1 MQYNDQYSLLQPSTH
16 TAVYTMTTLTENS
29 DLTALS
35 RYIDPEL
42 LTYLNH
48 QQTLFDRAKPQL
60 LTQYKGLFVW
70 FENGDI
76 LDTDRDESAL
86 FLRAYTPDPNR
97 SLFIAQVLSQEPDRI
112 IRSTRL
118 SH

>member
-1 MQYNDQYSLLQPSTH
+1 
-16 TAVYTMTTLTENS
+16 MTTLTETT

-35 RYIDPEL
+35 HYIDPEI

-48 QQTLFDRAKPQL
+48 QQILFDRAKPEL
-60 LTQYKGLFVW
+60 LNHYNGLFVW
-70 FENGDI
+70 FENGEI
-76 LDTDRDESAL
+76 LDADRDESAL
-86 FLRAYTPDPNR
+86 FLRAYTPDPER

>member
-1 MQYNDQYSLLQPSTH
+1 
-16 TAVYTMTTLTENS
+16 MTTLTKTS
-29 DLTALS
+29 DLSALS

-60 LTQYKGLFVW
+60 LNHYNRLFVW
-70 FENGDI
+70 FENGEI
-76 LDTDRDESAL
+76 LDTDPDESAL
-86 FLRAYTPDPNR
+86 FLRAYTPDPAR
-97 SLFIAQVLSQEPDRI
+97 SLFIAQVLPQEPDRI

>member
-1 MQYNDQYSLLQPSTH
+1 M
-16 TAVYTMTTLTENS
+16 
-29 DLTALS
+29 TALS

-70 FENGDI
+70 FKNGDI

-86 FLRAYTPDPNR
+86 FLRAYTPDPTR